1 MILPPLKQP
10 EQMSDLTIDWENE
23 SILVILPSLEKAVSE
38 SDVDLIA
45 KLDLIIS
52 DYIEKKGINSK
63 DLKESKD
70 QYRKLYDLIR
80 QSESILYQ
88 ERERLKKERS
98 TLNKKRDGSKE
109 YSEIGKL

>member
-1 MILPPLKQP
+1 
-10 EQMSDLTIDWENE
+10 MSELSIDWEKE
-23 SILVILPSLEKAVSE
+23 SILVVVPPLEKAVAE
-38 SDVDLIA
+38 NDIDLIA
-45 KLDLIIS
+45 KLDLLIRDCI
-52 DYIEKKGINSK
+52 DRKGISSK
-63 DLKESKD
+63 DLRKNEN

-80 QSESILYQ
+80 QSESILSQ